1 RDEPG
6 AGVAP
11 PQDGRGRDTSSLL
24 VRVRGDGRGH
34 EGLLDGARAR
44 PPGQVLRRTRLVVGA
59 GGTCPAERLLTD
71 DGAGGPVV
79 DVEVARRETQ
89 YFLGPGH
96 RRAVVGDD
104 RTGQGVGR
112 TPVDDLEDLL
122 VLVVLVDA
130 HGND

>member
-1 RDEPG
+1 RGDGMIPG
-6 AGVAP
+6 SGVAP
-11 PQDGRGRDTSSLL
+11 PQDGRGRDTASLL
-24 VRVRGDGRGH
+24 VRVGGDGRGH

-59 GGTCPAERLLTD
+59 GGTGPTERLLTD

-96 RRAVVGDD
+96 RHTVVGDD
-104 RTGQGVGR
+104 RAGQRSEERRVGTEPSPGR
-112 TPVDDLEDLL
+112 STYSQQ
-122 VLVVLVDA
+122 
-130 HGND
+130 HT